1 MADDGSPK
9 GSVWIENLTWMEAER
24 VLEEYEV
31 VMIPLGARTKEH
43 GPHLPLNNDWVMAEY
58 LAKRVAAVVPVAVMP
73 SLQYG
78 YYPSFLE
85 YPGSVSL
92 GFETFKEFV
101 KDVCVSMAGYGVR
114 KFYVLNTGVSTA
126 RALEPASEELRE
138 QGIEM
143 RFTDI
148 LASGARAEE
157 GVSEQEGGTHADE
170 METSMM
176 LYINPEMVD
185 MSKAVKDYDPT
196 GGLGLT
202 RDPEKTGSK
211 YSPTGIYGDPTL
223 ATGEQGMIAV
233 EARVRFIVEELRAG
247 SASLSRSCGPSSILR
262 RRAHDLRS
270 LNPGFSFL
278 RAATSISTRPDMSLR
293 SKVSTGLWEY
303 LRGTPTVVA
312 GIPPRVWAIA
322 EASVPPSW

>member
-1 MADDGSPK
+1 
-9 GSVWIENLTWMEAER
+9 MEAER
-24 VLEEYEV
+24 VLGEYEV

-58 LAKRVAAVVPVAVMP
+58 LAKRVAAEVPVAVMP
-73 SLQYG
+73 TLQYG

-92 GFETFKEFV
+92 GFETFKELV

-196 GGLGLT
+196 GGRGLT
-202 RDPEKTGSK
+202 RDPDKIGSK

-223 ATGEQGMIAV
+223 ATVEKGRIAM
-233 EARVRFIVEELRAG
+233 EARVRFIAEEVRALID
-247 SASLSRSCGPSSILR
+247 S
-262 RRAHDLRS
+262 
-270 LNPGFSFL
+270 
-278 RAATSISTRPDMSLR
+278 
-293 SKVSTGLWEY
+293 
-303 LRGTPTVVA
+303 
-312 GIPPRVWAIA
+312 
-322 EASVPPSW
+322 